1 MYHKIFLSLSIL
13 HTLHFFMV
21 LFFSSFLQTN
31 ISVGGIVDHKFFNKF
46 DWNALS
52 SRAMKPPYLP
62 ILKEHGVAML
72 KSDDDESEDELV
84 VGEEEV
90 SQKRAGACWDMTWG
104 TAGNEGVWKG
114 W

>member
-1 MYHKIFLSLSIL
+1 MSISHV
-13 HTLHFFMV
+13 HTCLTFSWI
-21 LFFSSFLQTN
+21 LFVSFLQTN
-31 ISVGGIVDHKFFNKF
+31 ISVGGIVDHAFFNKF

-52 SRAMKPPYLP
+52 SRAMKPPYIP

-84 VGEEEV
+84 VREEEV

-104 TAGNEGVWKG
+104 TAGNEGVWKE